1 MTLREHS
8 VGWGWMGYLHFLQA
22 IVMRVGLL
30 GGEEDGRC
38 WHGEEEQK
46 GHRMKSSARKQ
57 GPGASPF

>member
-1 MTLREHS
+1 
-8 VGWGWMGYLHFLQA
+8 MGYLHFVQA